1 MTATGAM
8 RCGVIMKGI
17 GFRMPQEA
25 PIPKSNEIPGQTPQ
39 KKRVPISGNQ
49 FGRKPTPHGLTI
61 LYSDRPGFPPGGQ
74 ITPCPEQPTLH
85 GPH

>member
-39 KKRVPISGNQ
+39 KKESPSAGTNSGGSQ
-49 FGRKPTPHGLTI
+49 PLTV
-61 LYSDRPGFPPGGQ
+61 
-74 ITPCPEQPTLH
+74 
-85 GPH
+85 

>member
-8 RCGVIMKGI
+8 RYCVFRRRI
-17 GFRMPQEA
+17 GFRMQQEA
-25 PIPKSNEIPGQTPQ
+25 PVTMSNEIPGQTPQ

-61 LYSDRPGFPPGGQ
+61 L
-74 ITPCPEQPTLH
+74 
-85 GPH
+85 